1 VTAYRE
7 ASNEIANRPPL
18 LRIRGVTV
26 RFGAIVA
33 LNEVSFDV
41 QGGEIL
47 GLIGPNGAGK
57 TTLFN
62 CLSRLAEV
70 ECGTIEL
77 DGRSLLSAPHSDTA
91 RVGIRRAFQRLP
103 RLLGL
108 NGGVTILFSLLGR
121 LSERERGTID
131 RDGRLLRGVPRYDI
145 ARVGIGRTF
154 QHLALFETMSVIDN
168 VLVGTHVRGQGGF
181 LADAFRLP
189 FLVHQERRVRTQAME
204 LLERLDL
211 AAIANVRVGGLPF
224 AVKKRVELA
233 RALAAEPKL
242 LLLDEPAGGLN
253 HEEVERLGDQI
264 RLIRKELGVTILMV
278 EHHLN
283 FVMRVS
289 DRVVVLDFGRTLAEG
304 TPAEMQAHPEVIRAY
319 LGASA

>member
-1 VTAYRE
+1 MTADE
-7 ASNEIANRPPL
+7 AVNQQAPL
-18 LRIRGVTV
+18 LRIRGISV

-33 LNEVSFDV
+33 LNDVSFDARR
-41 QGGEIL
+41 GEIL

-62 CLSRLAEV
+62 CLSRLCDV
-70 ECGTIEL
+70 QSGGIEL
-77 DGRSLLSAPHSDTA
+77 DGKSLLA
-91 RVGIRRAFQRLP
+91 
-103 RLLGL
+103 
-108 NGGVTILFSLLGR
+108 
-121 LSERERGTID
+121 
-131 RDGRLLRGVPRYDI
+131 VPRHDI

-168 VLVGTHVRGQGGF
+168 VMVGSHVRGRGGF
-181 LADAFRLP
+181 LADVLRLGY
-189 FLVHQERRVRTQAME
+189 LVRGETGARAQAQG
-204 LLERLDL
+204 LLDSMGLT
-211 AAIANVRVGGLPF
+211 AVAHVPVGGLPF

-253 HEEVERLGDQI
+253 HEEVERLG
-264 RLIRKELGVTILMV
+264 ELVRSVRDTFGVTILMV

-289 DRVVVLDFGRTLAEG
+289 DRVVALDFGRTLAEG
-304 TPAEMQAHPEVIRAY
+304 SPAEMQAHPEVIRAY
-319 LGASA
+319 LGAPA

>member
-1 VTAYRE
+1 VYRDV
-7 ASNEIANRPPL
+7 AANPQGPIL
-18 LRIRGVTV
+18 LLISKVTV

-41 QGGEIL
+41 RRGEIL

-62 CLSRLAEV
+62 CLNRLSEV
-70 ECGTIEL
+70 ERGVIEL
-77 DGRSLLSAPHSDTA
+77 EGRSLLA
-91 RVGIRRAFQRLP
+91 
-103 RLLGL
+103 
-108 NGGVTILFSLLGR
+108 
-121 LSERERGTID
+121 
-131 RDGRLLRGVPRYDI
+131 VPRHDI

-154 QHLALFETMSVIDN
+154 QHLALFDTMTVLDN
-168 VLVGTHVRGQGGF
+168 VLVGGHVRGRGGF
-181 LADAFRLP
+181 IADALRLRG
-189 FLVHQERRVRTQAME
+189 LVHMERKARQHALE
-204 LLERLDL
+204 LLERMGL
-211 AAIANVRVGGLPF
+211 AELAGTPAGGLPF

-233 RALAAEPKL
+233 RALASEPKL

-253 HEEVERLGDQI
+253 HEEVDRLGE
-264 RLIRKELGVTILMV
+264 LIRMIRSAFGVTILMV

-289 DRVVVLDFGRTLAEG
+289 DRVVALDFGKTLAEG

-319 LGASA
+319 LGAPA